1 MLKVIPP
8 SDIQVRP
15 FKAYKEWQFS
25 ELSTDINLLYA
36 EDTDTNTDTR
46 AAVYFPSVTIG
57 TQEWMSTNLDIKTL
71 PNGSELKRI
80 TITGDGSQAYNDP
93 TIDSNDWQV
102 LENSYGSVNADHF
115 YAYPGFDAI
124 YPNIDSGSYGLYYD
138 YGTVRALAAK
148 PPAGWRMPTLI
159 DYQILFNTLN
169 GDSTAGGYLKSYDD
183 TLWQVGTTRISDS
196 GFGAQP
202 IGFAAIEMIASF
214 SIVYPYTTFAYSDF
228 NWGSVAAFFAYDPTN
243 ATIPLISFSYN
254 NNAVDFDNTSPLN
267 MAPIRLIRDAGPFE
281 FNKKQLYHQLKAQFY
296 NGHEDNPF
304 MRFGNKSNEYNAD
317 DDGLNERYL
326 SGSAKVISIP
336 QAYVGEGIKKNSVE
350 IIDNFRNITYND
362 DGYGNLI
369 TYDTEPAQ
377 FSKLDFGTTTTG
389 GNLNF
394 QSSIFGNVYS
404 ASLQVS
410 ALISGSLDLNAS
422 GIMPTYQN
430 LTFLYNSNVS
440 SASFTTLDL
449 NTGIANNFSSSMYTM
464 DNSSIRNLQGNV
476 FYAQGLI
483 TFTKNPDKVFE
494 GQWDLT
500 YKSTKTIYEHEY
512 LLVVKEGEFNISTNR
527 SAIAVVDEDS
537 YDFTD
542 SQNRVVRVTSYPGVN
557 YIRKKSILE
566 NGEVLDYRYTSSY
579 NTSVVAGFEHYDES
593 GSIDKSGSFLTPYI
607 TTIGLYDN
615 NADLLAVAKFPQ
627 PIKIYPD
634 IPINFII
641 RFDT

>member
-1 MLKVIPP
+1 MIGGFLVKWIFICDMLKVIPP

-15 FKAYKEWQFS
+15 FKAYKEWKFNEASGEIDVFEAKSSTYDDFS
-25 ELSTDINLLYA
+25 FASNYDVAKVSTWATGDLDVATFRNGDPIMQITNQTTWLTNGLTTGNRAPAWCYYGMSATDTSGLGKFYNRFAVNDPRGLAPIGYKLPTRNDFITLATVYDATTTTPALGNPSTEFADGNSAADAFTDI
-36 EDTDTNTDTR
+36 
-46 AAVYFPSVTIG
+46 FG
-57 TQEWMSTNLDIKTL
+57 F
-71 PNGSELKRI
+71 G
-80 TITGDGSQAYNDP
+80 ITGYIANNGTSNSSATLGFRHAADTILRVDTTPTYTFLDGFIINP
-93 TIDSNDWQV
+93 
-102 LENSYGSVNADHF
+102 
-115 YAYPGFDAI
+115 
-124 YPNIDSGSYGLYYD
+124 SGYD
-138 YGTVRALAAK
+138 YENNYGMKVRCIRYSADVY
-148 PPAGWRMPTLI
+148 T
-159 DYQILFNTLN
+159 
-169 GDSTAGGYLKSYDD
+169 
-183 TLWQVGTTRISDS
+183 
-196 GFGAQP
+196 
-202 IGFAAIEMIASF
+202 F
-214 SIVYPYTTFAYSDF
+214 SK
-228 NWGSVAAFFAYDPTN
+228 N
-243 ATIPLISFSYN
+243 A
-254 NNAVDFDNTSPLN
+254 
-267 MAPIRLIRDAGPFE
+267 
-281 FNKKQLYHQLKAQFY
+281 LYHQLKSQFY
-296 NGHEDNPF
+296 NGNEDNPF

-317 DDGLNERYL
+317 VDSLNERYL

-336 QAYVGEGIKKNSVE
+336 EAYIGEGIKKSSVE

-449 NTGIANNFSSSMYTM
+449 NTGIANSFSSSMYAP
-464 DNSSIRNLQGNV
+464 DNTGIRNLQGNV

-512 LLVVKEGEFNISTNR
+512 LLVVKEGEFNISTNP
-527 SAIAVVDEDS
+527 SAIAVVGDDS

-542 SQNRVVRVTSYPGVN
+542 SQNRVVRVTNYPGVN

-566 NGEVLDYRYTSSY
+566 NGEVLDYRYTSSF

-615 NADLLAVAKFPQ
+615 NADLLAVAKFAQ